1 MKLVIKSFN
10 LVVELEENI
19 VDIFV
24 IENPRVMTDVILN
37 TINNAESDS
46 KILLIENDGQ
56 DIPSAKYELI
66 TSPFIISLNSKKI
79 LGSALKDIEAS
90 ICENYF
96 DKFQE
101 INTDILNLLDQAILD
116 LPYDISF
123 DCIKDIKDVIKICD
137 ITFEEKQLSLLEKI
151 TDYIKLESK
160 ILKLKCIIFV
170 NLHDFLDDDEIML
183 LYKEAFYQKVQL
195 IMIESHEITKKSCER
210 IHVIDQSQCII
221 EY

>member
-1 MKLVIKSFN
+1 
-10 LVVELEENI
+10 
-19 VDIFV
+19 
-24 IENPRVMTDVILN
+24 MTDVILN
-37 TINNAESDS
+37 TIDNAKSDS

-56 DIPSAKYELI
+56 DISSSKYELI

-151 TDYIKLESK
+151 TNYIKLESK

-170 NLHDFLDDDEIML
+170 NLHSFLDDDEIML
-183 LYKEAFYQKVQL
+183 LYKEAFYQKVQI
-195 IMIESHEITKKSCER
+195 IMIESKERTKKSCER
-210 IHVIDQSQCII
+210 VHIIDQSQCII

>member
-37 TINNAESDS
+37 TINNKKSDS
-46 KILLIENDGQ
+46 TILLIENDGE

-66 TSPFIISLNSKKI
+66 TSPFIINLNSKKI

-137 ITFEEKQLSLLEKI
+137 ITFQEKQLSLLEKI

-170 NLHDFLDDDEIML
+170 NLHRFLDDDEIML

-210 IHVIDQSQCII
+210 VHIIDRSQCII

>member
-1 MKLVIKSFN
+1 
-10 LVVELEENI
+10 
-19 VDIFV
+19 
-24 IENPRVMTDVILN
+24 MTDVILN
-37 TINNAESDS
+37 TINNKKSDS
-46 KILLIENDGQ
+46 TILLIENDGE

-66 TSPFIISLNSKKI
+66 TSPFIINLNSKKI

-137 ITFEEKQLSLLEKI
+137 ITFQEKQLSLLEKI

-170 NLHDFLDDDEIML
+170 NLHRFLDDDEIML

-210 IHVIDQSQCII
+210 VHIIDRSQCII
-221 EY
+221 EC

>member
-1 MKLVIKSFN
+1 LKLVIKSFN
-10 LVVELEENI
+10 LIVELEENI

-24 IENPRVMTDVILN
+24 IENPRVMTDVVSD
-37 TINNAESDS
+37 TINNAKSDS
-46 KILLIENDGQ
+46 KILLIENDGE

-79 LGSALKDIEAS
+79 LGSAVKDIETS

-137 ITFEEKQLSLLEKI
+137 ITFQEKQLSLLEKI
-151 TDYIKLESK
+151 TNYIKLESK

-170 NLHDFLDDDEIML
+170 NLHNFLDDEEIML

-195 IMIESHEITKKSCER
+195 ILIESHEGKKKSCER
-210 IHVIDQSQCII
+210 VHIIDKTQCII

>member
-1 MKLVIKSFN
+1 
-10 LVVELEENI
+10 
-19 VDIFV
+19 
-24 IENPRVMTDVILN
+24 MTDVILN
-37 TINNAESDS
+37 TIDNAKSDS

-56 DIPSAKYELI
+56 DISSSKYELI
-66 TSPFIISLNSKKI
+66 TSPFIISLSSKKI

-151 TDYIKLESK
+151 TNYIKLESK

-170 NLHDFLDDDEIML
+170 NLHSFLDDDEIML
-183 LYKEAFYQKVQL
+183 LYKEAFYQKVQI
-195 IMIESHEITKKSCER
+195 IMIESNERTKKSCER
-210 IHVIDQSQCII
+210 VHIIDQSQCII

>member
-10 LVVELEENI
+10 LIVDLEENI
-19 VDIFV
+19 IDIFV
-24 IENPRVMTDVILN
+24 IENPRVMTNVILD
-37 TINNAESDS
+37 TINNSKSDS
-46 KILLIENDGQ
+46 KIILIENDGE
-56 DIPSAKYELI
+56 DIPSSKYEFI
-66 TSPFIISLNSKKI
+66 TSPFTISLNSKKL

-90 ICENYF
+90 ICENYY

-123 DCIKDIKDVIKICD
+123 DCIKEIKDIIKACD
-137 ITFEEKQLSLLEKI
+137 ISFEEKQLSLLEKI

-170 NLHDFLDDDEIML
+170 NIHDFLDDDEIQL
-183 LYKEAFYQKVQL
+183 LYKEAFYQKVQI
-195 IMIESHEITKKSCER
+195 IMIESHEINKKTCER
-210 IHVIDQSQCII
+210 VHVIDQSQCII

>member
-1 MKLVIKSFN
+1 M
-10 LVVELEENI
+10 ELEENI

-37 TINNAESDS
+37 NINNKKSDS
-46 KILLIENDGQ
+46 TILLIENDGE

-66 TSPFIISLNSKKI
+66 TSPFIINLNSKKI

-137 ITFEEKQLSLLEKI
+137 ITFQEKQLSLLEKI

-170 NLHDFLDDDEIML
+170 NLHRFLDDDEIML

-210 IHVIDQSQCII
+210 VHIIDRSQCII

>member
-37 TINNAESDS
+37 TINNKKSDS
-46 KILLIENDGQ
+46 TILLIENDGE

-66 TSPFIISLNSKKI
+66 TSPFIINLNSKKI

-137 ITFEEKQLSLLEKI
+137 ITFQEKQLSLLEKI

-170 NLHDFLDDDEIML
+170 NLHRFLDDDEIML

-210 IHVIDQSQCII
+210 VHIIDRSQCII
-221 EY
+221 EC

>member
-1 MKLVIKSFN
+1 M
-10 LVVELEENI
+10 
-19 VDIFV
+19 
-24 IENPRVMTDVILN
+24 
-37 TINNAESDS
+37 
-46 KILLIENDGQ
+46 
-56 DIPSAKYELI
+56 
-66 TSPFIISLNSKKI
+66 NSKKI

-101 INTDILNLLDQAILD
+101 INADILNLLDQAILD

-137 ITFEEKQLSLLEKI
+137 ITFQEKQLSILEKI

-195 IMIESHEITKKSCER
+195 IMIESHEINKKSCER
-210 IHVIDQSQCII
+210 VHIIDQSQCLI

>member
-1 MKLVIKSFN
+1 M
-10 LVVELEENI
+10 ELEENI
-19 VDIFV
+19 VDKFV

-37 TINNAESDS
+37 TINDTKSDS
-46 KILLIENDGQ
+46 KIILIENDGE
-56 DIPSAKYELI
+56 DIASSKYELI

-101 INTDILNLLDQAILD
+101 INTDILNLLDQAVLN
-116 LPYDISF
+116 LSYDISF

-151 TDYIKLESK
+151 TNYIKLESK

-195 IMIESHEITKKSCER
+195 IMIESREKTKKTFER
-210 IHVIDQSQCII
+210 VQTSKHLTIPLTSLVSRIS
-221 EY
+221 

>member
-1 MKLVIKSFN
+1 MD
-10 LVVELEENI
+10 LEENI
-19 VDIFV
+19 IDIFV
-24 IENPRVMTDVILN
+24 IENPRVMTNVILD
-37 TINNAESDS
+37 TINNSKSDS
-46 KILLIENDGQ
+46 KIILIENDGE
-56 DIPSAKYELI
+56 DIPSSKYEFI
-66 TSPFIISLNSKKI
+66 TSPFTISLNSKKL

-90 ICENYF
+90 ICENYY

-123 DCIKDIKDVIKICD
+123 DCIKEIKDIIKACD
-137 ITFEEKQLSLLEKI
+137 ISFEEKQLSLLEKI

-170 NLHDFLDDDEIML
+170 NIHDFLDDDEIQL
-183 LYKEAFYQKVQL
+183 LYKEAFYQKVQI
-195 IMIESHEITKKSCER
+195 IMIESHEINKKTCER
-210 IHVIDQSQCII
+210 VHVIDQSQCII

>member
-1 MKLVIKSFN
+1 M
-10 LVVELEENI
+10 ELEENI

-37 TINNAESDS
+37 TINNKKSDS
-46 KILLIENDGQ
+46 TILLIENDGE

-66 TSPFIISLNSKKI
+66 TSPFIINLNSKKI

-137 ITFEEKQLSLLEKI
+137 ITFQEKQLSLLEKI

-170 NLHDFLDDDEIML
+170 NLHRFLDDDEIML

-210 IHVIDQSQCII
+210 VHIIDRSQCII
-221 EY
+221 EC

>member
-19 VDIFV
+19 VDIFI
-24 IENPRVMTDVILN
+24 IENPRVMTDVIFN
-37 TINNAESDS
+37 TINNVKSDS
-46 KILLIENDGQ
+46 KILLIENDGE

-66 TSPFIISLNSKKI
+66 TSPFTISLNSKKI

-116 LPYDISF
+116 LP
-123 DCIKDIKDVIKICD
+123 
-137 ITFEEKQLSLLEKI
+137 
-151 TDYIKLESK
+151 
-160 ILKLKCIIFV
+160 
-170 NLHDFLDDDEIML
+170 
-183 LYKEAFYQKVQL
+183 
-195 IMIESHEITKKSCER
+195 
-210 IHVIDQSQCII
+210 
-221 EY
+221 

>member
-1 MKLVIKSFN
+1 MEF
-10 LVVELEENI
+10 EENI

-24 IENPRVMTDVILN
+24 IENPRVMADVVSD
-37 TINNAESDS
+37 TINNAKSDS
-46 KILLIENDGQ
+46 KILLIENDGE
-56 DIPSAKYELI
+56 DIPSSKYEII
-66 TSPFIISLNSKKI
+66 TSPFIISLNSKKL
-79 LGSALKDIEAS
+79 LGSALKDVETS

-137 ITFEEKQLSLLEKI
+137 ITFQEKQLSLLEKI
-151 TDYIKLESK
+151 TNYIKLESK

-170 NLHDFLDDDEIML
+170 NLHNFLDDEEIML

-195 IMIESHEITKKSCER
+195 ILIESHEGKKKSCER
-210 IHVIDQSQCII
+210 VHIIDKTQCII

>member
-1 MKLVIKSFN
+1 M
-10 LVVELEENI
+10 
-19 VDIFV
+19 
-24 IENPRVMTDVILN
+24 
-37 TINNAESDS
+37 
-46 KILLIENDGQ
+46 
-56 DIPSAKYELI
+56 
-66 TSPFIISLNSKKI
+66 
-79 LGSALKDIEAS
+79 
-90 ICENYF
+90 
-96 DKFQE
+96 
-101 INTDILNLLDQAILD
+101 
-116 LPYDISF
+116 PYDISF

-137 ITFEEKQLSLLEKI
+137 ITFEEKQLSILEKI

>member
-1 MKLVIKSFN
+1 M
-10 LVVELEENI
+10 ELEENI

-37 TINNAESDS
+37 TIDNAKSDS

-56 DIPSAKYELI
+56 DISSSKYELI
-66 TSPFIISLNSKKI
+66 TSPFIISLSSKKI

-151 TDYIKLESK
+151 TNYIKLESK

-170 NLHDFLDDDEIML
+170 NLHSFLDDDEIML
-183 LYKEAFYQKVQL
+183 LYKEAFYQKVQI
-195 IMIESHEITKKSCER
+195 IMIESNERTKKSCER
-210 IHVIDQSQCII
+210 VHIIDQSQCII

>member
-1 MKLVIKSFN
+1 
-10 LVVELEENI
+10 
-19 VDIFV
+19 
-24 IENPRVMTDVILN
+24 
-37 TINNAESDS
+37 
-46 KILLIENDGQ
+46 
-56 DIPSAKYELI
+56 
-66 TSPFIISLNSKKI
+66 LNSKKI

-137 ITFEEKQLSLLEKI
+137 ITFQEKQLSLLEKI

-170 NLHDFLDDDEIML
+170 NLHRFLDDDEIML

-210 IHVIDQSQCII
+210 VHIIDRSQCII

>member
-1 MKLVIKSFN
+1 
-10 LVVELEENI
+10 
-19 VDIFV
+19 
-24 IENPRVMTDVILN
+24 MTDVILN
-37 TINNAESDS
+37 TINNAKSDS
-46 KILLIENDGQ
+46 KILLIENDGE
-56 DIPSAKYELI
+56 DIPISKYELI
-66 TSPFIISLNSKKI
+66 TSPFIISLNSKKL

-101 INTDILNLLDQAILD
+101 INADILNLLDQAILD

-170 NLHDFLDDDEIML
+170 NPHDFLDDDEIML

-195 IMIESHEITKKSCER
+195 IMIESHEINKKSCER
-210 IHVIDQSQCII
+210 VHIIDQSQCLI

>member
-1 MKLVIKSFN
+1 M
-10 LVVELEENI
+10 ELEENI

-37 TINNAESDS
+37 TINNKKSDS
-46 KILLIENDGQ
+46 TILLIENDGE

-66 TSPFIISLNSKKI
+66 TSPFIINLNSKKI

-137 ITFEEKQLSLLEKI
+137 ITFQEKQLSLLEKI

-170 NLHDFLDDDEIML
+170 NLHRFLDDDEIML

-210 IHVIDQSQCII
+210 VHIIDRSQCII

>member
-1 MKLVIKSFN
+1 MNLVIKSFN
-10 LVVELEENI
+10 LVAELEENI

-37 TINNAESDS
+37 TIDNAKSDS

-56 DIPSAKYELI
+56 DISSSKYELI

-151 TDYIKLESK
+151 TNYIKLESK

-170 NLHDFLDDDEIML
+170 NLHSFLDDDEIML
-183 LYKEAFYQKVQL
+183 LYKEAFYQKVQI
-195 IMIESHEITKKSCER
+195 IMIESKERTKKSCER
-210 IHVIDQSQCII
+210 VHIIDQSQCII

>member
-1 MKLVIKSFN
+1 
-10 LVVELEENI
+10 
-19 VDIFV
+19 
-24 IENPRVMTDVILN
+24 MTDVILN
-37 TINNAESDS
+37 TIDNAKSDS

-56 DIPSAKYELI
+56 DISSSKYELI

-151 TDYIKLESK
+151 TNYIKLESK

-170 NLHDFLDDDEIML
+170 NLHSFLDDDEIML
-183 LYKEAFYQKVQL
+183 LYKEAFYQKVQI
-195 IMIESHEITKKSCER
+195 IMIESNERTKKSCER
-210 IHVIDQSQCII
+210 VHIIDQSQCII